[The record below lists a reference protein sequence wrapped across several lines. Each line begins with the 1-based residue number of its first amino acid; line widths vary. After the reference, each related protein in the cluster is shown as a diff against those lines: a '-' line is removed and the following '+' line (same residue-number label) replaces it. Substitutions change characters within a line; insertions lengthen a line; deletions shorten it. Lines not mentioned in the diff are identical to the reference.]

1 MNRTAVLLIV
11 SSLAVSSCR
20 SPSVSLQATD
30 DRIKRLIGEI
40 AELDEKRSDFEERI
54 TKYAQYKGED
64 STSVF
69 PRVLG
74 QQNSG
79 GAAYNSYLGS
89 RLAVLEAL
97 SNAQA
102 ELDLEVDLLRKAF
115 WRATAP

>member
-1 MNRTAVLLIV
+1 MPDA
-11 SSLAVSSCR
+11 SL
-20 SPSVSLQATD
+20 PY
-30 DRIKRLIGEI
+30 RIAKLIGEVT
-40 AELDEKRSDFEERI
+40 ALEETRNDYAQRI